1 MKFKSFPQLLE
12 EKAFESLRL
21 YAGKPSVTTAL
32 KVLWDSEAL
41 ELLKKHDLGKFQRM
55 LNEKAKR
62 WTALHHAIELTYS
75 TWRFNSTIDKVA
87 SAWLKFYTREWHKWQ
102 AKQIEYFL
110 LWDDVWWTADWT
122 GHVDTLLTL
131 TDWKTCWV
139 KLYPELIEKYKM
151 QVSKYADLYEQE
163 TSTQIE
169 QAKIVML
176 SEAWWYKIITVTR
189 DELTDYL
196 SNYNKAL
203 AKFNEYY
210 EQYKKLTS
218 GASSV

>member
-1 MKFKSFPQLLE
+1 
-12 EKAFESLRL
+12 
-21 YAGKPSVTTAL
+21 
-32 KVLWDSEAL
+32 
-41 ELLKKHDLGKFQRM
+41 
-55 LNEKAKR
+55 
-62 WTALHHAIELTYS
+62 
-75 TWRFNSTIDKVA
+75 
-87 SAWLKFYTREWHKWQ
+87 
-102 AKQIEYFL
+102 
-110 LWDDVWWTADWT
+110 
-122 GHVDTLLTL
+122 
-131 TDWKTCWV
+131 
-139 KLYPELIEKYKM
+139 M